1 MNDELIKGF
10 SISWSVKSPIL
21 RYQFSDKVI
30 LEWGGKKAFSFLSCC
45 SSAIALFYLLFQKGE
60 SLTVAHGGSLFF
72 LLLAEITD

>member
-45 SSAIALFYLLFQKGE
+45 SSAIALFCLLFQKRNG
-60 SLTVAHGGSLFF
+60 LTVAHGGTFFVLFSSKV
-72 LLLAEITD
+72 TN